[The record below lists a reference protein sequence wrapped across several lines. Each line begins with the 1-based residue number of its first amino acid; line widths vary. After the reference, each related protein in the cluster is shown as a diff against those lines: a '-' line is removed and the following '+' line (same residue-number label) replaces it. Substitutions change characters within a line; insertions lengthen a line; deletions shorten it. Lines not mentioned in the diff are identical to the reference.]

1 MGGSAQ
7 LAAAGPRDA
16 GVSDPAAV
24 TAAGK
29 AAAVTIEFLE
39 DGRCAT
45 SSAGQ
50 GFKSS
55 TTYRPKGEQAGERR
69 CAMPPVRPGT
79 NVNLTGEQRQAIRAA
94 IADGPRIEL
103 PDAEVG
109 IDLPDRVELRTFPGE
124 VRSQVRRIDAC
135 RYVLLNDNRIAV
147 VAPRSREIVLIIE

>member
-1 MGGSAQ
+1 MGGSAH

-79 NVNLTGEQRQAIRAA
+79 NVNLTVRWPRGAA
-94 IADGPRIEL
+94 DPGASAPALRWQS
-103 PDAEVG
+103 DAEGWTGSAVLTTWPEV
-109 IDLPDRVELRTFPGE
+109 IVVQEDRPVWMFWAAACAGVVLAGLALRRRRAG
-124 VRSQVRRIDAC
+124 RSVPA
-135 RYVLLNDNRIAV
+135 
-147 VAPRSREIVLIIE
+147 